1 MKRIIALFSVLFF
14 FSHCTL
20 DNGNP
25 YDVEYT
31 NYDLLY
37 SYEGVNMRYVKLNV
51 IDFFKQVA
59 LGAEYGTSAKVTKKW
74 NSPMRLYLAG
84 ETHEVL
90 TQELDDIIE
99 SINSL
104 MEADFYIER
113 VNDSIDS
120 NFYVY
125 LGQAEDYAR
134 RFPYTRELL
143 ETNDGLVTVL
153 LNEKHQITKGEVFVD
168 LYRTSLAEQRHL
180 LREEITQGL
189 GLLNDVPY
197 YPTSIFYRDH
207 SVITEFMRNDK
218 EVIRLLYHPQM
229 ASGLNEEA
237 VDIVARTIFGL

>member
-1 MKRIIALFSVLFF
+1 M
-14 FSHCTL
+14 
-20 DNGNP
+20 
-25 YDVEYT
+25 
-31 NYDLLY
+31 
-37 SYEGVNMRYVKLNV
+37 
-51 IDFFKQVA
+51 
-59 LGAEYGTSAKVTKKW
+59 
-74 NSPMRLYLAG
+74 
-84 ETHEVL
+84 
-90 TQELDDIIE
+90 
-99 SINSL
+99 
-104 MEADFYIER
+104 
-113 VNDSIDS
+113 
-120 NFYVY
+120 
-125 LGQAEDYAR
+125 
-134 RFPYTRELL
+134 
-143 ETNDGLVTVL
+143 ETNDGLVTVR